1 MLAFPKLHLKIIAP
15 PMGQSIE
22 GEKDLSNF
30 GAELVLAKLGSH
42 RVRLLLSTCVH
53 ALQLRVAGSIPAFV
67 AVVRA

>member
-1 MLAFPKLHLKIIAP
+1 MLPRWDNQLR
-15 PMGQSIE
+15 G
-22 GEKDLSNF
+22 KDLSNF

-42 RVRLLLSTCVH
+42 RMRLLLSTCVH